1 MYRNLI
7 FVTLLLLLLVFW
19 GCETTPTGTGF
30 SSDEEAIG
38 GMILENPDGYFSYRD
53 HYGEHDVKTK
63 EDSKAE
69 RYTSWWR
76 QRTSVDEIE
85 ITINVDIL
93 NDSAYV
99 IVSGE
104 VSGIFHLYVYDT
116 IPPDTIIHYMKNMK
130 DYIIRYAIFK
140 HYPDSI
146 GYRGWRLDKISGVDI
161 TSYPNTVDIDSVRVE
176 CESYPD
182 TVITNPLIFFLRE
195 NIFSFAPHE
204 EVSLTLYSDDDVYAF
219 LHSRGYRFGHCRWWR
234 WEFDESEN
242 GIWTGT
248 WLTPEMPGVRM
259 AAFDILH
266 KNTLDD
272 HEYQYDSNVWVFT
285 YRIR

>member
-30 SSDEEAIG
+30 SSDAEAMKA
-38 GMILENPDGYFSYRD
+38 MITDNPDGYFTYGD
-53 HYGEHDVKTK
+53 HYGEQDTKTK

-69 RYTSWWR
+69 RYTTWWR
-76 QRTSVDEIE
+76 QPT
-85 ITINVDIL
+85 NVDIIVSVDVV
-93 NDSAYV
+93 NDSAFV
-99 IVSGE
+99 TFSPE
-104 VSGIFHLYVYDT
+104 VSGLFHIFEYDT
-116 IPPDTIIHYMKNMK
+116 IPPDTIVHYMKNMK

-140 HYPDSI
+140 HYSDSL

-161 TSYPNTVDIDSVRVE
+161 TSYPNTVDIDSVRIE

-182 TVITNPLIFFLRE
+182 TVIANPLIFFSRG
-195 NIFSFAPHE
+195 NILSFVPGE
-204 EVSLTLYSDDDVYAF
+204 EVSLAIYSDDNIYAF
-219 LHSRGYRFGHCRWWR
+219 FHARGHRNGHTRWWR
-234 WEFDESEN
+234 WRFEEGGNGVWS
-242 GIWTGT
+242 GIWI
-248 WLTPEMPGVRM
+248 TPQMPRVRM
-259 AAFDILH
+259 FAFDILY

-272 HEYQYDSNVWVFT
+272 HEYQYDSHVWIFP